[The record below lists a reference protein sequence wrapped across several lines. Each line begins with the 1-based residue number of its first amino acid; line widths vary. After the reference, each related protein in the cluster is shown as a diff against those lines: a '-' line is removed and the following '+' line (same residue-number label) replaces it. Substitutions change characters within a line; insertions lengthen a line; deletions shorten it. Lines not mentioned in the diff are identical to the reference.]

1 MKRVKK
7 KRNGHSITE
16 QRKNKNASYIL
27 CMLVLTIWDGSCVL
41 CMFVYIA
48 VDDSKPHKTI
58 FGNRYIHKTKIAF
71 K

>member
-27 CMLVLTIWDGSCVL
+27 CILVLTIWEL
-41 CMFVYIA
+41 CIVYIHVYIA